1 MVGATPAKQFTRNTA
16 SASLFVKIVITKKW
30 RDMKKIKIAF
40 DIDGTIRSNIEP
52 YEHDDTSLVKWNY
65 RICELAMTLA
75 SMKNT
80 KLILWSGSGKQ
91 YAEHIRQLFHAHFS
105 PNKKVFKSAHSK
117 TEASRLDIDIAIDDI
132 QACELGELNLIV
144 REK

>member
-1 MVGATPAKQFTRNTA
+1 
-16 SASLFVKIVITKKW
+16 
-30 RDMKKIKIAF
+30 MKKIKIAF

-52 YEHDDTSLVKWNY
+52 YEHGDTTSLVKWNY

-80 KLILWSGSGKQ
+80 KLILWSGSGEQ